1 MFKDI
6 LLPVDREHEA
16 SWQTALPVAIDY
28 CKASGARLHVLTV
41 VPGLGVGNVSSFLPM
56 DFEQKILD
64 QAGQWMHAFAR
75 DHVPSGI
82 AVQHIVGH
90 GKVHREILRVAAEI
104 GADLIVMA
112 SHRPELADHLLG
124 SNAAHVVQH
133 AKCSVLVVRAV
144 T

>member
-1 MFKDI
+1 MYKDI

-16 SWQTALPVAIDY
+16 SWKKALPVAVEY
-28 CKASGARLHVLTV
+28 CRAFGARLHVLTV
-41 VPGLGVGNVSSFLPM
+41 VPGLGVGDVSSFLPIG
-56 DFEQKILD
+56 FEQQLLD
-64 QAGQWMHAFAR
+64 KANQWMHAFAR
-75 DHVPSGI
+75 HNVPSGI

-112 SHRPELADHLLG
+112 SHRPELVDHLLG

-133 AKCSVLVVRAV
+133 AKCSVMVVRDTA
-144 T
+144 

>member
-1 MFKDI
+1 VFKDI

-16 SWQTALPVAIDY
+16 SWRTALPVAIDY
-28 CKASGARLHVLTV
+28 CKASGAILHVLTV

-82 AVQHIVGH
+82 PVQHIVGH

-133 AKCSVLVVRAV
+133 AKCSVLVVRAAP
-144 T
+144 

>member
-16 SWQTALPVAIDY
+16 SWQMALPAAIDY

-64 QAGQWMHAFAR
+64 QASQWMHAFAR

-104 GADLIVMA
+104 GADLIVVG

-133 AKCSVLVVRAV
+133 ANCSVLVVRAA

>member
-1 MFKDI
+1 VFKDI

-16 SWQTALPVAIDY
+16 SWRTALPVAVDY
-28 CKASGARLHVLTV
+28 CKAAGARLHVLTV
-41 VPGLGVGNVSSFLPM
+41 VPGLGVGDVWSFLPM
-56 DFEQKILD
+56 GFDQKILD
-64 QAGQWMHAFAR
+64 QASQWMHAFAR

-90 GKVHREILRVAAEI
+90 GKVHREILRVAAEV

-112 SHRPELADHLLG
+112 SHRPELVDHLLG

-133 AKCSVLVVRAV
+133 AKCSVLVVRAR

>member
-1 MFKDI
+1 VFKDI

>member
-1 MFKDI
+1 VFKDI

-16 SWQTALPVAIDY
+16 SWQTSLPVAIDY

-133 AKCSVLVVRAV
+133 AKCSVLVVRAA

>member
-1 MFKDI
+1 VFKDI

-133 AKCSVLVVRAV
+133 ATCSVLVVRAV